1 MKNMIGTG
9 NALERLKKLI
19 PLAFSQNSAALM
31 NGVPGKP
38 KKAVS
43 AVRNWK
49 NKTSEHVQ
57 RKSLDV
63 QEFRIC
69 TAAAHSLTIR
79 LSRMASVGRS
89 RWRKVMRSIS
99 ALGLRVSYSAE
110 RRAPGKTIW
119 RQQSEITCWLVAALC
134 WW

>member
-19 PLAFSQNSAALM
+19 PP
-31 NGVPGKP
+31 GVQP
-38 KKAVS
+38 KFGSVDEWRAWQAEEGRK
-43 AVRNWK
+43 RCEELET
-49 NKTSEHVQ
+49 KTSAHVQ

-69 TAAAHSLTIR
+69 TAAAHSRTIR

-89 RWRKVMRSIS
+89 RWRKVTRSNS
-99 ALGLRVSYSAE
+99 A
-110 RRAPGKTIW
+110 
-119 RQQSEITCWLVAALC
+119 
-134 WW
+134 

>member
-9 NALERLKKLI
+9 NALERLKSSF
-19 PLAFSQNSAALM
+19 PLAFSQNSTALM

-49 NKTSEHVQ
+49 NKTSAHVQ

-69 TAAAHSLTIR
+69 TAAAHSRTIR
-79 LSRMASVGRS
+79 LSRMASVERS
-89 RWRKVMRSIS
+89 RWRKVTRSNS
-99 ALGLRVSYSAE
+99 A
-110 RRAPGKTIW
+110 
-119 RQQSEITCWLVAALC
+119 
-134 WW
+134 

>member
-19 PLAFSQNSAALM
+19 PLVFTQNSAALM
-31 NGVPGKP
+31 NGAPGKP
-38 KKAVS
+38 RRGES
-43 AVRNWK
+43 AARNWI

-63 QEFRIC
+63 LEFRIC

-79 LSRMASVGRS
+79 LSRKASVGRS

-110 RRAPGKTIW
+110 CRAQGKIIW
-119 RQQSEITCWLVAALC
+119 RRLSEITCWRVAALC